1 MTSHVLDRIQRLQP
15 EMSRAEAEVADW
27 VLTYPQR
34 AVGASIA
41 EVANTVAVSEPTVI
55 RFCRRVGAS
64 GFRELKAW
72 LIAALNRPESYL
84 HQDVLRSDSAAEAV
98 AKVLDNEVRALVDL
112 RGQAARLPFE
122 AAADRL
128 ARSRQILFVGLGAS
142 GLVAADACHKFFR
155 LGLPCAS
162 AGDEQT
168 VLQRAAVLHPD
179 DLFFAVSHSGSN
191 PCLLEAMALAETRGA
206 TRVALTEPGSPLA
219 KAVELVFACHVP
231 ENTGVYTPMSSR
243 LAHLAVLDALQ
254 VVLALRLGDAG
265 AERLANAKAALDR
278 LHSPEPA
285 PLAR

>member
-27 VLTYPQR
+27 ILNYPQR

-41 EVANTVAVSEPTVI
+41 EVASTVAVSEPTVI

-84 HQDVLRSDSAAEAV
+84 HQDVLRTDSAAEAV

-112 RGQAARLPFE
+112 RGQTARLPFE
-122 AAADRL
+122 AVADRL
-128 ARSRQILFVGLGAS
+128 ARARQILFVGVGAS

-155 LGLPCAS
+155 LGLPCTS
-162 AGDEQT
+162 SSDEQT
-168 VLQRAAVLHPD
+168 IVQRAAVLAPN
-179 DLFFAVSHSGSN
+179 DLFFAISHSGNN
-191 PCLLEAMALAETRGA
+191 PQLLHAMALAEDRAA

-219 KAVELVFACHVP
+219 KEADMVFACHVP

-254 VVLALRLGDAG
+254 VVLALRLGDSG
-265 AERLANAKAALDR
+265 ADALARAKAALGRDDPTTQK
-278 LHSPEPA
+278 H
-285 PLAR
+285 LAR